1 MRNVGIDLLKIS
13 AMLAVVVL
21 HVLKQGGVL
30 DCVSIKS
37 INYDV
42 AWLMECTAYCAVNCY
57 AIVSGFVGIDAKH
70 KYTSIMMLW
79 VQVAFYTILT
89 LIVFIIAFPDTVT
102 KSDVIRS
109 FLPVMNADYWYF
121 TAYFCLFFFMPFLNE
136 GLKKIGKRELTVI
149 VIVIGVLFSARGL
162 FLYKDA
168 FDLDR
173 GYGVLW
179 LVYLYIVGGFIKKHI
194 DLNGKRRFLICF
206 GVCTLLNWFGQI
218 GITKYAVADSNSLVG
233 QAMSSLVSYTSPTML
248 ISAVCLVVYFSK
260 LSFEAK
266 PIIKFIE
273 TLAPISFGVY
283 LIHAEPL
290 IWVNVLSGAFDF
302 LASIHP
308 VKLIGGVIL
317 ISLSIF
323 AVCSFIDFL
332 RNKLFQLL
340 RIKQHIGR
348 IEERIMR

>member
-1 MRNVGIDLLKIS
+1 MRNRGIDLLKIS

-30 DCVSIKS
+30 GCVSIES
-37 INYDV
+37 INFDV
-42 AWLMECTAYCAVNCY
+42 AWLIECTAYSAVNCY
-57 AIVSGFVGIDAKH
+57 AIVSGFVGIGARH
-70 KYTSIMMLW
+70 KYTSIMLLW

-89 LIVFIIAFPDTVT
+89 LIVFIIVFPDAVT
-102 KSDVIRS
+102 KSAVIRAL
-109 FLPVMNADYWYF
+109 LPVMNADYWYF

-136 GLKKIGKRELTVI
+136 GIKKMGKRELAIAV
-149 VIVIGVLFSARGL
+149 VVIGVLFSARGL
-162 FLYKDA
+162 FLYEDA
-168 FDLDR
+168 FDLDG

-179 LVYLYIVGGFIKKHI
+179 LIYMYIVGGFIKKH
-194 DLNGKRRFLICF
+194 LEMNGKCRFLICF
-206 GVCTLLNWFGQI
+206 VICTLFNWFGEI
-218 GITKYAVADSNSLVG
+218 GITKYALADSNSFVG

-260 LSFEAK
+260 LSFKAK
-266 PIIKFIE
+266 SIIKIIE

-290 IWVNVLSGAFDF
+290 IWVNVLSGAFEF
-302 LASIHP
+302 LASYHP

-323 AVCSFIDFL
+323 AVCIFIDFL

-340 RIKQHIGR
+340 RIKQHIGKIEDR
-348 IEERIMR
+348 IIR